1 MATMQ
6 TSKNQ
11 NSSQS
16 TVLYFTSPLTNNS
29 IPSPLSLAYHP
40 PSSRHLSTLLP
51 SPVPGELSTITEIDS
66 AYCPQCFTSWDANAA
81 FNTAKGCC
89 VSVVDNE
96 MRVGCMNC
104 PLCESNIVF
113 TVQNV
118 NLYKK
123 KLDAVINNC
132 KGEGDEGDNC
142 THVCFYKCG
151 YCQWNSIDELEIYS
165 KLNINNESTDNNNI
179 NDETEITKLAAQR
192 IQLKI
197 TAMIEER
204 RNSNKPLFNNLVN
217 TWNEK
222 LKSEDME
229 KRKMELLV
237 SRSGV
242 STGRT
247 GTRNTSSSTS
257 IANTC
262 SILNSKDSINSMK
275 EGNSVQRLDQFIL
288 NEKKDH
294 MTKQVYNS
302 MLKDVDYSSNN
313 KFTFIDLSKD
323 NQQTNNPQYEH
334 LLRQLTISSS
344 NKANQKT
351 LLPVPVKLRTRAVM
365 RDCRELASGK
375 PGILVKPKVNPLEGD
390 SSLRYGQGQ
399 WWKKVGH
406 HKIFHIFFFL
416 RIFSNF

>member
-1 MATMQ
+1 MK

-16 TVLYFTSPLTNNS
+16 TVLYFTSPLTSNS

-104 PLCESNIVF
+104 PLCESIIVV

-118 NLYKK
+118 NLYKQ
-123 KLDAVINNC
+123 KLDAVINDC
-132 KGEGDEGDNC
+132 KGGGDEGDC

-165 KLNINNESTDNNNI
+165 KLNINDGSINNI
-179 NDETEITKLAAQR
+179 NDETEITKQAAQR

-204 RNSNKPLFNNLVN
+204 TNSIKPLFNNLVN

-237 SRSGV
+237 SRSGG
-242 STGRT
+242 SRT
-247 GTRNTSSSTS
+247 GTKNASSSIS

-275 EGNSVQRLDQFIL
+275 EGNSVQKLDQFIL

-294 MTKQVYNS
+294 MTKQVYDS
-302 MLKDVDYSSNN
+302 ILKDVDYISNN
-313 KFTFIDLSKD
+313 KFTFIDLSKED
-323 NQQTNNPQYEH
+323 QQTNNPQYEH

-344 NKANQKT
+344 NRANQKT

-406 HKIFHIFFFL
+406 HNISYILLSSNIF
-416 RIFSNF
+416 